1 MRGVRATGLFSGA
14 VLWWRKDAPALSASE
29 VPWGLE
35 EIHPYVLELEI
46 VVEDAAGVE
55 GAIPVTFTWPS
66 PVHPEAPEALPHWR
80 ALFHRAALHEADEAL
95 RVGGVAPFD
104 PHATA
109 RK

>member
-1 MRGVRATGLFSGA
+1 MRATGLFLGA
-14 VLWWRKDAPALSASE
+14 VLWWRKDAPALSASD
-29 VPWGLE
+29 VPWDPE
-35 EIHPYVLELEI
+35 AFHPYVLELEI

-66 PVHPEAPEALPHWR
+66 PVHPEASEALPYWR

-95 RVGGVAPFD
+95 RVGRVAPFD